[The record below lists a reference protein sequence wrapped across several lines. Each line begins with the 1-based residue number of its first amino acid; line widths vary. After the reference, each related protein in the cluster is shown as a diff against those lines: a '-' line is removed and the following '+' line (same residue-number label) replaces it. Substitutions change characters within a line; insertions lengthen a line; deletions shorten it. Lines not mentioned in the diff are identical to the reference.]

1 VTQTGLNTLVGK
13 QAKLIGQASARG
25 PFEMLLRKI
34 SFTLLGCAVSVIL
47 IIGIIQLVR
56 GPRDLDS
63 LVQLANLVLV
73 LLVASIP
80 VAMQA
85 AR

>member
-1 VTQTGLNTLVGK
+1 MVGK
-13 QAKLIGQASARG
+13 QAKLIGQAAAENGRG
-25 PFEMLLRKI
+25 PFEKLLRRI
-34 SFTLLGCAVSVIL
+34 SFTLLGCAVAVIL
-47 IIGIIQLVR
+47 IIGVIQLIR

-85 AR
+85 VR